1 MNEHRISDD
10 TADAVLR
17 GRAPE
22 GSPEFVAVAEA
33 VAEFRRVSFEAPPR
47 PSAELALRLDL
58 ERAARLSTDRQNA
71 STAAIAHPVWAP
83 TPRKGKRKVALGTFA
98 GLGLAAKIAIGA
110 AAAAAVGVTGAGA
123 AGAVGALPAPAQE
136 VFNQVT
142 GHPGGDNVSETGI
155 ENSEF
160 GQKTAEEARQK
171 AEEKREAALQKAEEK
186 RQAGLDNAEDASQTG
201 AEHSE
206 DASQTGAE
214 HAADAGQAGL
224 DTAEHAGETG
234 RENAGQAT
242 TNVPEQGGGDA
253 AEGENNRN

>member
-10 TADAVLR
+10 AADAVLR
-17 GRAPE
+17 GQAPE
-22 GSPEFVAVAEA
+22 GSPELVAVAEA

-171 AEEKREAALQKAEEK
+171 AEEKRQAAS
-186 RQAGLDNAEDASQTG
+186 RQGRGRSARPAPTRRGREPDRRRARRRREPDRRRARRG
-201 AEHSE
+201 R
-206 DASQTGAE
+206 G
-214 HAADAGQAGL
+214 
-224 DTAEHAGETG
+224 TG
-234 RENAGQAT
+234 RA
-242 TNVPEQGGGDA
+242 
-253 AEGENNRN
+253 RHR